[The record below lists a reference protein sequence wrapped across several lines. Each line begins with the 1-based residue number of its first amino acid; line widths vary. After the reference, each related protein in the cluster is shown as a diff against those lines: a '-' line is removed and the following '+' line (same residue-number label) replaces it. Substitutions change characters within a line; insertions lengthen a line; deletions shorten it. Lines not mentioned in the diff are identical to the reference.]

1 MANQGPGEQG
11 ASSDAAAVDDVGGDR
26 AGGEADER
34 TRLMARCRDLEE
46 MLRAILDNLP
56 IVAWRVDQEGTIL
69 FHDGRGMEGAES
81 PPGEF
86 VGKNAFDLYPD
97 EISAPVRQALGGKL
111 VHAQV
116 EAHGVCWENW
126 EIPVRNA
133 QGDVTSVIGLS
144 LDTTEARRVER
155 ELRDQLD
162 VVSRQRQVIQD
173 LSTPILQIWDGV
185 LALPMIGVI
194 DSMRTAEVMDSLLAA
209 VVRDRARF
217 ALLDLTGVEAVDTKT
232 ASYLIDLVRAI
243 RLLGAEG
250 VITGIRPSVA
260 QTIVLLGV
268 ELNEITTLGNL
279 RAGLRHCIVQMRR
292 QELEAGKPH
301 TKGSEKASGS
311 S

>member
-1 MANQGPGEQG
+1 M
-11 ASSDAAAVDDVGGDR
+11 
-26 AGGEADER
+26 
-34 TRLMARCRDLEE
+34 
-46 MLRAILDNLP
+46 
-56 IVAWRVDQEGTIL
+56 
-69 FHDGRGMEGAES
+69 
-81 PPGEF
+81 
-86 VGKNAFDLYPD
+86 
-97 EISAPVRQALGGKL
+97 
-111 VHAQV
+111 
-116 EAHGVCWENW
+116 
-126 EIPVRNA
+126 RNA